1 MQTSP
6 RVFTSLCALL
16 FAATTAQAQFYKIHN
31 GDIGG
36 GALGQFT
43 TPLTSNYTG
52 VTQSTRDSFGGY
64 FTIRDHPVSWAGI
77 EVNYGYTRFSEIYN
91 ASTYSA
97 NPKTNMHEATAAYL
111 FHPHFR
117 KLQPFVSVGGGY
129 IDFVPVTSGQNQWR
143 GTGLLEVGF
152 DLPTSNPHFGFRVQG
167 RDLIYRAPNF
177 QQANLGSKTWVNTE
191 EPTFGVW
198 LRY

>member
-6 RVFTSLCALL
+6 RILTSLCAFFL
-16 FAATTAQAQFYKIHN
+16 AATAAQAQFYKIHN

-43 TPLTSNYTG
+43 TPLTSTYTG

-77 EVNYGYTRFSEIYN
+77 EVNYGYTRFSELYS
-91 ASTYSA
+91 ATTYSA

-117 KLQPFVSVGGGY
+117 KLQPFISIGGGY
-129 IDFVPVTSGQNQWR
+129 IDFLPANTGQNQWR
-143 GTGLLEVGF
+143 GTGLVEAGF
-152 DLPTSNPHFGFRVQG
+152 DIPTSNPHFGFRVQG

-177 QQANLGSKTWVNTE
+177 QQATLGSKTWVNTE